1 MVTDCKEKFSGC
13 GLFTSGPSFL
23 QLKRKK
29 NEKNRKSIFMI
40 KGKETA
46 HAAVSHDFFQ
56 FIFLVFLTLL
66 RH

>member
-1 MVTDCKEKFSGC
+1 
-13 GLFTSGPSFL
+13 LFTSGPSFL